1 MTLADLKAQEK
12 AAKKAEKERQKRID
26 ADEKA
31 ERKRAAK
38 TGFSNPA
45 NPTRSMALT
54 IVCAIFAVYC
64 LFPFVYLM
72 INATKTQSDFT
83 STFGLGFG
91 KTFALFDNIA
101 TVFSYQDGELR
112 QIDAQRLSGTAQQAA
127 GGETLLSTATVLIR
141 FLAGINDG
149 AVRVC
154 TEIQDMTPGYQANLS
169 RPVTYLSPVWRI
181 TTDTGVYYMDGVTGE
196 ITPAV

>member
-1 MTLADLKAQEK
+1 MEYDGETVTVTFFQNWEG
-12 AAKKAEKERQKRID
+12 
-26 ADEKA
+26 
-31 ERKRAAK
+31 
-38 TGFSNPA
+38 TPVFSCEA
-45 NPTRSMALT
+45 
-54 IVCAIFAVYC
+54 
-64 LFPFVYLM
+64 
-72 INATKTQSDFT
+72 
-83 STFGLGFG
+83 
-91 KTFALFDNIA
+91 
-101 TVFSYQDGELR
+101 VFSYQDGELR

>member
-91 KTFALFDNIA
+91 KTFALLDNIA
-101 TVFSYQDGELR
+101 TVF
-112 QIDAQRLSGTAQQAA
+112 
-127 GGETLLSTATVLIR
+127 
-141 FLAGINDG
+141 
-149 AVRVC
+149 
-154 TEIQDMTPGYQANLS
+154 
-169 RPVTYLSPVWRI
+169 TY
-181 TTDTGVYYMDGVTGE
+181 
-196 ITPAV
+196 